1 MNPMQ
6 LVLIA
11 AGGYLLWR
19 YLQGSGAAVT
29 GGVDTGTGTV
39 TGAGSST
46 GTGTGAG
53 TGTSTGG
60 TSTTTTGGG
69 GTSTGGTSTTGTGTG
84 SNTGSGSGSGSGT
97 TTPDYASSAE
107 YTAMTS
113 LWAEVPGVVAT
124 LPTQY
129 QDGQSYVTAQGA
141 AGNVYAM
148 KILTDNNVLYNI
160 DQWNFWRA
168 LTGATAIDS
177 NIMDQLIVGDRS
189 TPITVVEYRRRL
201 FTVGLSGISNGLG
214 TLFNG
219 SVGDWY

>member
-19 YLQGSGAAVT
+19 YMQGAGGVVT
-29 GGVDTGTGTV
+29 GGTDTTGTVAGGTGT
-39 TGAGSST
+39 GSST
-46 GTGTGAG
+46 GTSTGGTGTSTNGTSTTTGG

-60 TSTTTTGGG
+60 TSTTG
-69 GTSTGGTSTTGTGTG
+69 STGSTD
-84 SNTGSGSGSGSGT
+84 N
-97 TTPDYASSAE
+97 AE
-107 YTAMTS
+107 YIAMAS
-113 LWAEVPGVVAT
+113 LWGEVPASVAT

-141 AGNVYAM
+141 AGNTYAM

-168 LTGATAIDS
+168 LTGATAVDS
-177 NIMDQLIVGDRS
+177 NLMDQLIVGDRS
-189 TPITVVEYRRRL
+189 TPMTVTEYRRRL
-201 FTVGLSGISNGLG
+201 STVGLSGISNGLG